1 MKTVAFVP
9 KVLME
14 QFDKPQVVISIGDPD
29 EDMPNFKC
37 DMIDV
42 LRIAVN
48 DIPDG
53 IAIED
58 LDGTYRQFDW
68 HDARKVLQF
77 EHRWKDEHIIVHC
90 HAGISRSAAVAKY
103 LGDVCGRLLILQRPD
118 QVDFYNRQI
127 YRQLQIT
134 HLDMRMS
141 GGQVHPIKVG
151 N

>member
-58 LDGTYRQFDW
+58 LDGTYHQFDW
-68 HDARKVLQF
+68 HDARKILQF

-118 QVDFYNRQI
+118 QTDFYNRQI

-134 HLDMRMS
+134 HLDLQMS
-141 GGQVHPIKVG
+141 GGQVHPLKVG